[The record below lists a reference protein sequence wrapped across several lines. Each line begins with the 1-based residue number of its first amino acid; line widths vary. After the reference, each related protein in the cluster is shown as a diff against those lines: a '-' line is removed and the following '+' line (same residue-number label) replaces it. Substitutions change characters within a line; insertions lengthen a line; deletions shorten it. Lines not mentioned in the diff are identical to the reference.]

1 MMARRRIIPIG
12 IAAALTCAGV
22 ALIGTGVVLAQGAEV
37 IVAGPAE
44 SFSQPSFNT
53 DQGEVVQFQN
63 LGGTHNVTAR
73 QSGPD
78 GAPLFRSATI
88 SGGTTPVN
96 GTQYL
101 SAGDYQFFC
110 SIHPT
115 TMNASLHVTGA
126 GTPQPRPTL
135 RLTLISR
142 KLANVVKKGKLR
154 VGVNASVAAQG
165 ASIIAKLGKLTIASA
180 SGLSVSGGD
189 QTQVLKL
196 RKAGKAKL
204 AKRTKA
210 TINLNGTIPFGPP
223 GLATGKLK

>member
-1 MMARRRIIPIG
+1 VLVRRRIIPIG
-12 IAAALTCAGV
+12 IAAALTCVGIS
-22 ALIGTGVVLAQGAEV
+22 LIGTGVVLAQGSEV
-37 IVAGPAE
+37 IVAGPSE

-53 DQGEVVQFQN
+53 DQGEIVQFRDD
-63 LGGTHNVTAR
+63 GGTHNVTAR
-73 QSGPD
+73 QAGPD
-78 GAPLFRSATI
+78 GGPLFRSATI

-96 GTQYL
+96 GTHYL
-101 SAGDYQFFC
+101 TTGDYQFFC

-115 TMNASLHVTGA
+115 TMNGTLHVTGA
-126 GTPQPRPTL
+126 GTPQPRPNL

-142 KLANVVKKGKLR
+142 KLAKVVKTGKLR

-180 SGLSVSGGD
+180 SGLSVIGGD